1 MKNQNNYFDK
11 LFKLKD
17 KVVVVTGATG
27 QLGHEICIGFSN
39 CGSKV
44 LGVDKVLNNQKM
56 LRSEDCSYFE
66 TDILN
71 KESMS
76 KTFSKIYD
84 QHKSIDILINNAG
97 VSCFEPF
104 EERSEESFDWVM
116 DTNLKGTFF
125 CIQEYAK
132 RAREKNH
139 GGNIVNIASMY
150 GSISPDPR
158 IYTDCDR
165 KNSEVY
171 GATKAGI
178 IQMTRYFAVHLAERN
193 IRVNCVSPG
202 GLYNPDA
209 PQGEN
214 FVKNYSH
221 RNPMGRMGNAEEIIG
236 AVLYLSSNAAS
247 YTNGQNIVV
256 DGGMT
261 SW

>member
-1 MKNQNNYFDK
+1 MSGDNKAYG
-11 LFKLKD
+11 
-17 KVVVVTGATG
+17 TGST
-27 QLGHEICIGFSN
+27 
-39 CGSKV
+39 
-44 LGVDKVLNNQKM
+44 
-56 LRSEDCSYFE
+56 RSQG
-66 TDILN
+66 
-71 KESMS
+71 K
-76 KTFSKIYD
+76 
-84 QHKSIDILINNAG
+84 
-97 VSCFEPF
+97 
-104 EERSEESFDWVM
+104 
-116 DTNLKGTFF
+116 
-125 CIQEYAK
+125 K
-132 RAREKNH
+132 RARKKDH
-139 GGNIVNIASMY
+139 TGSIVNIASMY

-178 IQMTRYFAVHLAERN
+178 IQMTRYFAVHLAEMN

-209 PQGEN
+209 PQGED
-214 FVKNYSH
+214 FVKNYSY

-236 AVLYLSSNAAS
+236 VVLYLSSNAAS

>member
-1 MKNQNNYFDK
+1 MQLRFNIVDK
-11 LFKLKD
+11 RI
-17 KVVVVTGATG
+17 VVTGATG
-27 QLGHEICIGFSN
+27 QLGQEICIGFSN
-39 CGSKV
+39 SGSKV
-44 LGVDKVLNNQKM
+44 VGVDKVLNNQKM
-56 LRSEDCSYFE
+56 LNSKNCSYLE
-66 TDILN
+66 VDILR
-71 KESMS
+71 KESVS
-76 KTFSKIYD
+76 TTFSNIYD
-84 QHKSIDILINNAG
+84 KHNSIDILINNAG

-132 RAREKNH
+132 QVRKKNL

-150 GSISPDPR
+150 GVISPDPR
-158 IYTDCDR
+158 IYTDCVR

-178 IQMTRYFAVHLAERN
+178 IQMTKYCAVHLAKNN

-202 GLYNPDA
+202 GLYNPDE
-209 PQGEN
+209 PQGED
-214 FVKNYSH
+214 FIKNYSY
-221 RNPMGRMGNAEEIIG
+221 RNPMGRMGNAEEIVG

-247 YTNGQNIVV
+247 YTNGQNIMV